1 MSVSITDFGKLTTGQ
16 PVQLVTLKNDKIE
29 VQLLTY
35 AAIIHRIIVPD
46 RKGSPT
52 DVVLGYPTAR
62 DYELNTDSMG
72 AAVGRFANRIGGA
85 QFPLYEEIVH
95 VTPNSAGNCLHSG
108 LHGFNH
114 ALFTAE
120 VTRGETDSVTMTAHS
135 PAGTDGFPGNFDL
148 EIQYSLVKE
157 GLMIRYSATTDAP
170 TVCNMTNHS
179 YFNLNGHGSGSALG
193 HRISV
198 DADAYLEADENS
210 VPTGRKLP
218 VKGTPIGL
226 YRGKDPRPGHQ
237 RRLPCSGAGQRLR
250 PVLHHPGQWP
260 APRRL
265 GYRPRDRHSH
275 GGADHPARHALVHR
289 QLSCTPDSLQGWCP
303 LRSPRC
309 RLLRDRRFPRR
320 PEPSRF
326 SRYDPAA
333 GCPVQLHYDLSVR
346 HRTYVK
352 RNAIT

>member
-179 YFNLNGHGSGSALG
+179 YFNLNGHGSGDILG
-193 HRISV
+193 HTLQLQAS
-198 DADAYLEADENS
+198 AFTPADEHTM
-210 VPTGRKLP
+210 PTGEITPVDGTCMDFRAPKTIGSGIHDPLLKPFGGYDNNFCLDGSGLRKVAEAAGDKSGIVMDVETTLEG
-218 VKGTPIGL
+218 VQLYTANFLSDRTGKG
-226 YRGKDPRPGHQ
+226 
-237 RRLPCSGAGQRLR
+237 GAHYGPFGGFCLETQHYPDAINQPAFPS
-250 PVLHHPGQWP
+250 PVL
-260 APRRL
+260 RR
-265 GYRPRDRHSH
+265 G
-275 GGADHPARHALVHR
+275 
-289 QLSCTPDSLQGWCP
+289 
-303 LRSPRC
+303 
-309 RLLRDRRFPRR
+309 
-320 PEPSRF
+320 E
-326 SRYDPAA
+326 
-333 GCPVQLHYDLSVR
+333 QLHETTIYRFGVR
-346 HRTYVK
+346 K
-352 RNAIT
+352 